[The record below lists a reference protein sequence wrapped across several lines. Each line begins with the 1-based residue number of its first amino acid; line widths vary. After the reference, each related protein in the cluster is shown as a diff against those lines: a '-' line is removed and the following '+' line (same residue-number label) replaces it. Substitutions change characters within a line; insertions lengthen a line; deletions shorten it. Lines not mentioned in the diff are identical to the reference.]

1 MASYDLVI
9 VGYGAEVR
17 AIARKAARVGA
28 RVAIVTGLVGFD
40 MRLNGCR
47 RSQVENLVSLLSSVN
62 RGGGEFKDLDF
73 SLDSFLD
80 SILDFLEPWEELEFL
95 QTCGV
100 DVIRGVGKFS
110 DRHTFTIS
118 HPVSDPVE
126 DSQINTPKNSLG
138 NTSETTLKNVCKAR
152 NFVIVRDGMVS
163 DSAPPNR
170 QILGLNDTQHFTYS
184 FIFDLLK
191 TPNLTSVTLIGSD
204 ALGCAIA
211 QLLHH
216 LGIKVQI
223 LAQNRLLPELDI
235 DIARIV
241 QTTLELQGIE
251 ILTGYLVT
259 AVSDGKIW
267 VNTGAETKT
276 LTRTYAIAQHILIPS
291 LISGFGENFDLNFDL
306 NFLDAGIK
314 VKDGEI
320 LLNSKLQTTNP
331 HIYVCSQFQDIDVI
345 LKNCLFWAIATTKSY
360 PTTHKTLTVPRAAS
374 VGLTEITARLRY
386 GKDLNVIQSH
396 EPNLGFYKILWHNQ
410 GHSQEIVGAHFVG
423 DRDFE
428 HLTAIAILMGKK
440 LKPDDLR
447 GVQGIV
453 GELCQEILDVNLV
466 KNWKSFWYKL
476 FEW

>member
-9 VGYGAEVR
+9 VGYGAEAR
-17 AIARKAARVGA
+17 AIARKAARLGA

-40 MRLNGCR
+40 MSLNGCR
-47 RSQVENLVSLLSSVN
+47 RSQVENLVSLLSPVN

-73 SLDSFLD
+73 SLNSLLD
-80 SILDFLEPWEELEFL
+80 SLEPWEELEFL

-126 DSQINTPKNSLG
+126 DSQIN
-138 NTSETTLKNVCKAR
+138 TLKNVCKAR

-223 LAQNRLLPELDI
+223 LVQNRLLPEFDI

-267 VNTGAETKT
+267 VNTGAEPQT
-276 LTRTYAIAQHILIPS
+276 LTRTLAIAQHILIPS
-291 LISGFGENFDLNFDL
+291 LISGFAENFDLNFDL

-360 PTTHKTLTVPRAAS
+360 PTIHKTLTIPNAAS
-374 VGLTEITARLRY
+374 IGFTEIAARLRY

-396 EPNLGFYKILWHNQ
+396 EANLGFYKILWHSRE
-410 GHSQEIVGAHFVG
+410 HSPEIVGAHFVG
-423 DRDFE
+423 DRSHE
-428 HLTAIAILMGKK
+428 LITAIALLMGRK
-440 LKPDDLR
+440 LKSADLR
-447 GVQGIV
+447 GIEGIV
-453 GELCQEILDVNLV
+453 RELCQEILDVNLV
-466 KNWKSFWYKL
+466 KNWKSLWYKL
-476 FEW
+476 FNW